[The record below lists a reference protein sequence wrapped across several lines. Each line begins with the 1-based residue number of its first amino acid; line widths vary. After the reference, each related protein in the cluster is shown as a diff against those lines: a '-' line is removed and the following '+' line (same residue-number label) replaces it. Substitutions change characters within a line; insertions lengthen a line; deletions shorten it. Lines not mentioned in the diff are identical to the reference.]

1 MRNSFHLIP
10 VLFGTLFLNTT
21 GTADQPYAQH
31 VVDFQPGNGGVP
43 GFDNPEAA
51 LGPPT
56 RTTGGTLFPG
66 VVSPFQPAYLTTEI
80 VSLGQGG
87 QLVLAFDH
95 DVLNDPGNPFGID
108 LIVFGNSF
116 STDLSSPN
124 GVFGSVFS
132 EGGEIDVSLNGEDW
146 VTLTGLAADGPMPTL
161 GWQDAGP
168 YDSVPGLIPTDFTR
182 PLHPDIHEN
191 SVVGLGYNE
200 LIDAYDGSGG
210 GLGIDLEPFGLEAI
224 RFIRFRNPSAMQSP
238 EIDAVAD
245 VRSVGIPGDL
255 DNDGLVRG
263 TDVGL
268 MLAAWATS
276 NSAADLNSNGIV
288 DGPDM
293 GLLLAGWTP

>member
-1 MRNSFHLIP
+1 
-10 VLFGTLFLNTT
+10 
-21 GTADQPYAQH
+21 
-31 VVDFQPGNGGVP
+31 
-43 GFDNPEAA
+43 
-51 LGPPT
+51 
-56 RTTGGTLFPG
+56 
-66 VVSPFQPAYLTTEI
+66 VVSPFQPAYLNSEI
-80 VSLGQGG
+80 VSLGEGG

-116 STDLSSPN
+116 ATDLSSPN

-132 EGGEIDVSLNGEDW
+132 EGGEIDVSLDGEDW
-146 VTLTGLAADGPMPTL
+146 ITLTGLAADGPMPTL

-168 YDSVPGLIPTDFTR
+168 YDSVPGLLPTDFTR
-182 PLHPDIHEN
+182 PLHPDVHEN
-191 SVVGLGYNE
+191 SLVGLGFNE
-200 LIDAYDGSGG
+200 LLDAYDGSGG
-210 GLGIDLEPFGLEAI
+210 GLGIDLENYGLEAI
-224 RFIRFRNPSAMQSP
+224 RFIRFRNPSNMQSP

-245 VRSVGIPGDL
+245 VRSEGIPGDL